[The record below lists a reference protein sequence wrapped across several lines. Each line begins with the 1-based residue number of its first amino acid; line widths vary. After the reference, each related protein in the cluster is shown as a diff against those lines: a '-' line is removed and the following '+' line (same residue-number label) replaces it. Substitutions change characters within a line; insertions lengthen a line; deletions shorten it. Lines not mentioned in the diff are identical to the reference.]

1 MERSVRRRGI
11 GVGLLIA
18 FATAT
23 AAATP
28 ARAQAMPTADLS
40 ITTSWVGRGSPQ
52 ARLGE
57 AVTLAFVVMNHG
69 PDSALGVVV
78 TTNES
83 DAFNF
88 ETADC
93 SHPSLCSQP
102 GEPPM
107 PGIELAAGSSA
118 TGRLTWRVASFPS
131 GASRTPDVTVSVASS
146 TPDPKS
152 TDNTVVTVIKLVGP
166 HHVVTGG
173 QASAALARLI
183 KSGDRDLIRAWA
195 AQHTIAEINRAVA
208 RLTNAERDRLAEVVL
223 DSNAT
228 GALRERLL
236 STMRSILAQRDLG
249 FYVEI
254 WSYTTIEM
262 TPGGFFG
269 TCGHLFLDPDAYG
282 GLTDIDARN
291 VLTHETFHSFNCVN
305 GGPVGSL
312 DEGSALWVIPSGFRA
327 ALGLGE
333 SWAEATYGTKLYFRD
348 ILGNPNLP
356 LEAPRDPTEKLL
368 DVYRWLAGN
377 DPSRLPWNS
386 TDRLQTCFARYW
398 EQLDRNVDFVTE
410 WLPAAQAATNEMLA
424 DPECRP
430 L

>member
-1 MERSVRRRGI
+1 MVRRRGI
-11 GVGLLIA
+11 GVGVLIA

-28 ARAQAMPTADLS
+28 IRAQPADTADLS
-40 ITTSWVGRGSPQ
+40 ITTSWVGQGSPQ

-57 AVTLAFVVMNHG
+57 AVTLAFVVTNHG
-69 PDSALGVVV
+69 PDTAVGVVV

-88 ETADC
+88 ESADC
-93 SHPSLCSQP
+93 SDPSLCSPP
-102 GEPPM
+102 GEPAA

-118 TGRLTWRVASFPS
+118 TVGLTWTFASFPG
-131 GASRTPDVTVSVASS
+131 GASRTADVTVSVAA
-146 TPDPKS
+146 TTVDPNPA
-152 TDNTVVTVIKLVGP
+152 DNTVVTVIKLVGP
-166 HHVVTGG
+166 HHLVTGS
-173 QASAALARLI
+173 QASPSLVRLI
-183 KSGDRDLIRAWA
+183 KIGDRDLIRAWA
-195 AQHTIAEINRAVA
+195 GKHTIADINRAVA
-208 RLTNAERDRLAEVVL
+208 RLTDAERDRLAEVVL
-223 DSNAT
+223 DTNAT

-236 STMRSILAQRDLG
+236 ATMRLILAQRDLG
-249 FYVEI
+249 FYGEI

-291 VLTHETFHSFNCVN
+291 VLTHETFHSFDCVN

-327 ALGLGE
+327 PLGVGE

-356 LEAPRDPTEKLL
+356 IEAPRDPTEKLL
-368 DVYRWLAGN
+368 DVYRWLAAN
-377 DPSRLPWNS
+377 DPSHLPWNS
-386 TDRLQTCFARYW
+386 TDRLQTCFGRYW

-410 WLPAAQAATNEMLA
+410 WLPAAEAATTQMLA
-424 DPECRP
+424 DPGCRP